1 MTCSIEQFKR
11 GKDSVS
17 ASARVSVSR
26 NAANAGIAGTP
37 RRPHVRTE
45 KYKMKRP
52 ESPGSEKTLGSAF
65 KSARLRSRR
74 LPAFSAFP
82 YSPLRGRESQD
93 SMFRLNSAS
102 PFDQIQAL
110 YRLLLIRTGH
120 RSEAEKALRQIFSG
134 SPQSANR
141 QTANADF
148 AEFFRAALKLPATG
162 SDSLETELDGW
173 PLALHQLPEPE
184 RSAITLFYLEIFS
197 PAALGNILGVGI
209 QELARIIE
217 TARNSLE
224 VQRPNSD
231 IQK

>member
-1 MTCSIEQFKR
+1 
-11 GKDSVS
+11 
-17 ASARVSVSR
+17 
-26 NAANAGIAGTP
+26 
-37 RRPHVRTE
+37 
-45 KYKMKRP
+45 
-52 ESPGSEKTLGSAF
+52 
-65 KSARLRSRR
+65 
-74 LPAFSAFP
+74 
-82 YSPLRGRESQD
+82 
-93 SMFRLNSAS
+93 MFRLNSAS

-120 RSEAEKALRQIFSG
+120 RTEAEKALRQIFSG
-134 SPQSANR
+134 SPQGASR

-148 AEFFRAALKLPATG
+148 AEFFRAALKLPATE

-197 PAALGNILGVGI
+197 PAALGNVLGIGI

>member
-1 MTCSIEQFKR
+1 
-11 GKDSVS
+11 
-17 ASARVSVSR
+17 
-26 NAANAGIAGTP
+26 
-37 RRPHVRTE
+37 
-45 KYKMKRP
+45 
-52 ESPGSEKTLGSAF
+52 
-65 KSARLRSRR
+65 
-74 LPAFSAFP
+74 
-82 YSPLRGRESQD
+82 
-93 SMFRLNSAS
+93 MFRLNSAS

-120 RSEAEKALRQIFSG
+120 RTEAEKALRQIFSG
-134 SPQSANR
+134 SPQSASR